1 LELWNSQSGTNRLR
15 ILNWAVKAARPKL
28 QNLAFLNDSDQSEQP
43 ELSVPPPI
51 PLSDEERR
59 ILEQPIDPRVVRIL
73 NELQCYSESVEQ
85 FLANRHILPFP
96 CDHEAK
102 PKVVPGEA
110 PKHDG
115 AIV

>member
-1 LELWNSQSGTNRLR
+1 MR
-15 ILNWAVKAARPKL
+15 ARPKL
-28 QNLAFLNDSDQSEQP
+28 QNLALLNDNGQSEQP

-85 FLANRHILPFP
+85 LLANRYILPFP

-102 PKVVPGEA
+102 RKAVSGEA
-110 PKHDG
+110 PKHEG